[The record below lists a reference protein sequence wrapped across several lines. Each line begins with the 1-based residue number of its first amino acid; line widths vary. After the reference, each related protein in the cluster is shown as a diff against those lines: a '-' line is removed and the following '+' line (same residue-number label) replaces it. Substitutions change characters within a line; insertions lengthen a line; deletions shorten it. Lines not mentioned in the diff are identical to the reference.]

1 MRLTVTQQAGE
12 RREVHPI
19 RHKIQRLHGGYR
31 SPLVRQKARVDPR
44 RDRSNTGQLAIN
56 GDLRLTEGRV
66 STSVNLVDAGEVVR
80 EAAKPLLIGSLAL
93 GYHIQIR
100 LLGVGRQR
108 KGRRELV
115 GRRRQRGR
123 QVDSTASI
131 DLKQRQYLVRRP
143 LAAALIVVVCRWI
156 K

>member
-1 MRLTVTQQAGE
+1 M
-12 RREVHPI
+12 
-19 RHKIQRLHGGYR
+19 QRLHGGHR
-31 SPLVRQKARVDPR
+31 PPLVWEKAGVDPGG
-44 RDRSNTGQLAIN
+44 DGSNASQLAIN
-56 GDLRLTEGRV
+56 RNLCLAEGCV

-123 QVDSTASI
+123 
-131 DLKQRQYLVRRP
+131 
-143 LAAALIVVVCRWI
+143 
-156 K
+156 